1 MRWKSIWKSK
11 QSCSAQRQKN
21 IIKNLE
27 ENSKPISDL
36 TGFFFFQILGFDNL
50 FTFTNWRSLVRWHW
64 KISKLTFLNQRQ
76 KTKSWKFVKF
86 KTQNQFLI
94 WRCFW
99 EIVYKLIWHC
109 KYYFILTGN
118 SIHKIIT
125 TSSVKKIWIWIRFSG
140 FEFFV
145 FVYFEICSWTEQ
157 FVLIQFT
164 REINSKNQ
172 NKHSQTSVHRQKSW
186 NIQN

>member
-50 FTFTNWRSLVRWHW
+50 FTFTNWRNLVRWHW
-64 KISKLTFLNQRQ
+64 KIYSDFKINFFKSTSKNKILKICKVKNSKPISDLTVFLRNCLQVDL
-76 KTKSWKFVKF
+76 T
-86 KTQNQFLI
+86 L
-94 WRCFW
+94 
-99 EIVYKLIWHC
+99 
-109 KYYFILTGN
+109 YYFILTGN

-125 TSSVKKIWIWIRFSG
+125 NLLRQKKIWIWIRFSG

-145 FVYFEICSWTEQ
+145 FVYFEICSWTER
-157 FVLIQFT
+157 FVLI
-164 REINSKNQ
+164 
-172 NKHSQTSVHRQKSW
+172 
-186 NIQN
+186 